1 MLRIVLN
8 ESINEVLSNHRKH
21 YVVIIQFSAEP
32 DTKVYG
38 SLYNELRAIPGVTVI
53 KAADKVKAGPN
64 EDKIFTMRIKFLCQT
79 TLVPQYLSL
88 LEDRIKSLTD
98 PNGNGILSCKVST
111 APREVGGKSR
121 HKHGGP
127 KVGKLTKGDVQDS

>member
-1 MLRIVLN
+1 MIKIILN
-8 ESINEVLSNHRKH
+8 EVKTNHRKH

-79 TLVPQYLSL
+79 TLVPEYLKL
-88 LEDRIKSLTD
+88 LEDRIKGLTD
-98 PNGNGILSCKVST
+98 PNGNGIISCKVST
-111 APREVGGKSR
+111 VPREVGGKNR

-127 KVGKLTKGDVQDS
+127 KVGRLTKDDVLNP